1 MITSKD
7 ISELLLTDGFDV
19 RMHAAGASMFPVI
32 SSGDRII
39 VSREREYAAGDIV
52 VFRRNDI
59 LVCHRIIKIY
69 ETDGIRYFR
78 TRGDSF
84 LSPDEP
90 VPAGQV
96 LGRVVRID
104 KESTSLRRKVL
115 LWLSPALHFGR
126 LNAFVVS
133 ALVSITNLFAVPHK
147 TRSLLK

>member
-7 ISELLLTDGFDV
+7 ISELLLADGFDV

-39 VSREREYAAGDIV
+39 VGREREYAVGDIL
-52 VFRRNDI
+52 VFRRNDS
-59 LVCHRIIKIY
+59 LVCHRLRKLS
-69 ETDGIRYFR
+69 EKDGIRYYQ

-84 LSPDEP
+84 LSPDEQ
-90 VPAGQV
+90 VVAGQV
-96 LGRVVRID
+96 LGKVLRIEQERV
-104 KESTSLRRKVL
+104 SLARRVL

-126 LNAFVVS
+126 LNAFAVS

-147 TRSLLK
+147 SRSLLK